1 MELDMNNS
9 ESIYKQS
16 GEGRQDLEKA
26 DFLNRI
32 IAKAI
37 DLIIVIALCEIIPK
51 IGYLA
56 GISYLLMADGL
67 FDGRSIGKR
76 LIGLKVIIRDRA
88 GSTAVCGFK
97 ESVLRNLPFA
107 AGYIL
112 FGILNAIPL
121 IGWII
126 SFAIIAAIIIFESLV
141 MLGNED
147 GMRLGDEIAK
157 TQVVEE
163 NRGD

>member
-1 MELDMNNS
+1 MNNS
-9 ESIYKQS
+9 ESVYKQS
-16 GEGRQDLEKA
+16 DEGQQDLEKA

-37 DLIIVIALCEIIPK
+37 DLIIVIALYEIIPK

-67 FDGRSIGKR
+67 AEGRSIGKR
-76 LIGLKVIIRDRA
+76 LIGLKVVIRDSA
-88 GSTAVCGFK
+88 GRIAACGFK
-97 ESVLRNLPFA
+97 ESILRNLPFA

-112 FGILNAIPL
+112 FGILKAIPL

-126 SFAIIAAIIIFESLV
+126 SFVVIAGIIIFESLV

-157 TQVVEE
+157 TQVVGE
-163 NRGD
+163 NREE

>member
-1 MELDMNNS
+1 MNNS
-9 ESIYKQS
+9 ESVYKQS
-16 GEGRQDLEKA
+16 DEGRQDLEKA

-32 IAKAI
+32 IARAI
-37 DLIIVIALCEIIPK
+37 DLVIVIALYEIIPK

-67 FDGRSIGKR
+67 SEGRSIGKR
-76 LIGLKVIIRDRA
+76 LIGLKVIICDSA
-88 GSTAVCGFK
+88 GRIAVCGFK
-97 ESVLRNLPFA
+97 ESILRNLPFA

-112 FGILNAIPL
+112 FGILKAIPL

-126 SFAIIAAIIIFESLV
+126 SFAVIAGIIIFESLV

-163 NRGD
+163 NRGE